1 MKIKLYLKKGFTLN
15 FELKD
20 ISSDSLLFGFE
31 TFLRKSST
39 KQLVNLP
46 DKKDASY
53 SNSSVNSF
61 LNNLV
66 KIEISTEFDTRERK
80 FSKNFAFVIDQND
93 SPELL
98 MEFDPLEAP
107 IEFSIEW
114 YNVNGNFKLCYI

>member
-1 MKIKLYLKKGFTLN
+1 LK
-15 FELKD
+15 E

-39 KQLVNLP
+39 KQIVNLP
-46 DKKDASY
+46 DKKN
-53 SNSSVNSF
+53 SNSSINSF

-93 SPELL
+93 NPELL

-114 YNVNGNFKLCYI
+114 YNVNGNLPNFVQ